1 MSAKR
6 DELNERIRLLLLTH
20 RNICNHPAEVERE
33 LKDARMALAMV
44 KK

>member
-20 RNICNHPAEVERE
+20 RNICNQLAEVERE